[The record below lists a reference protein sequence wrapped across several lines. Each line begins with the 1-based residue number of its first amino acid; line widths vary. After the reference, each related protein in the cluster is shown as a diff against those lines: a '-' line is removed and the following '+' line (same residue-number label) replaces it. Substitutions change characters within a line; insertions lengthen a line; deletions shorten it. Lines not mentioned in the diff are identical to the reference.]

1 VDGHPRP
8 LALPAGAG
16 TARLRVR
23 RDPATHPYAMQLEL
37 TPMAPFHQ
45 GDRLPAT
52 VESVELVPVVQHD
65 PPVTRRMKT
74 DA

>member
-1 VDGHPRP
+1 V
-8 LALPAGAG
+8 G

-37 TPMAPFHQ
+37 TPAAPFHQ

-52 VESVELVPVVQHD
+52 VESVELAPFMQHD
-65 PPVTRRMKT
+65 HPSTGG
-74 DA
+74 